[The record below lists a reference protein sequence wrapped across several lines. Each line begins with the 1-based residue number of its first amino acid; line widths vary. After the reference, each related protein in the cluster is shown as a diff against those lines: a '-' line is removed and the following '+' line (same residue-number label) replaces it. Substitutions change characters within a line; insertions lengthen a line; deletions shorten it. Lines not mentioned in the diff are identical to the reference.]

1 MINSVHAR
9 VPADA
14 NAPALVTA
22 DRIVNWLAENNYSYF
37 IDSDGDIGGLW
48 DNRLFHFL
56 LLGGGSAFQ
65 IRGQWNRF
73 PGMDRLTDILD
84 FINDWNT
91 DRIWPKGFVR
101 VRDDGSV
108 VVCADLT
115 VTTNS
120 GLNSHQLDLQLRC
133 GLATAAALF
142 DALEEAFPDPLRCK
156 AAA

>member
-1 MINSVHAR
+1 MNSVHAR

-14 NAPALVTA
+14 NAPALINS
-22 DRIVNWLAENNYSYF
+22 DRIVTWLGENNYSYF

-56 LLGGGSAFQ
+56 LLGDGSAFQ

-73 PGMDRLTDILD
+73 PGMDRLTEILD
-84 FINDWNT
+84 FINEWNT

-115 VTTNS
+115 VTANS
-120 GLNSHQLDLQLRC
+120 GLTNQQLDLQLRC

-142 DALEEAFPDPLRCK
+142 DALEEAFPDPLRGK
-156 AAA
+156 ANN